1 MNNLE
6 EYWDSEAPRL
16 GEAGS
21 TGWVDWYLSG
31 KPERTLGD
39 IVPSDNLLSEIV
51 SAPHLD
57 PYQRWAQQEI
67 QVDELL
73 RPPLRLTDPGAEL
86 DPYAAIL
93 FSDIKPLLFSLTSN
107 RSKALFRLIWLSFL
121 GLHVPGLET
130 MAGATDDDR
139 WTQLH
144 LVSKLSM
151 ESIFPHLADEQ
162 GFAPESHAGVLVG
175 KEKQYAKS
183 FGPIKNWTY
192 RCVGPLEVSDFRNG
206 TARWGMWT
214 KEDIVGIDVELVR
227 AVFEQCRMGDDDSE
241 WDILSLAF
249 EAAIDVKGQVCFVHH
264 SNTAD
269 CVFQCSEEVS
279 RLPCVG
285 TRVSTPLGCSCA
297 TRAIK
302 GAPRRGAK
310 DLPNC
315 ALLPCIY
322 KEPAQH
328 GPTLVGLG

>member
-93 FSDIKPLLFSLTSN
+93 FSDIKPFLFSLTSN

-269 CVFQCSEEVS
+269 CVF
-279 RLPCVG
+279 
-285 TRVSTPLGCSCA
+285 
-297 TRAIK
+297 
-302 GAPRRGAK
+302 
-310 DLPNC
+310 
-315 ALLPCIY
+315 
-322 KEPAQH
+322 
-328 GPTLVGLG
+328 